1 MPLEQILVQ
10 SNHASHEG
18 ALKYPYTSTE
28 PNSLIVIGVK
38 NKAALEKA
46 LERYAHFDP
55 TPFYEP
61 DWDYGLTAFTTR
73 PVTAEERAEFR
84 KYQLFRG
91 SHVRN

>member
-1 MPLEQILVQ
+1 M
-10 SNHASHEG
+10 AR
-18 ALKYPYTSTE
+18 YT
-28 PNSLIVIGVK
+28 
-38 NKAALEKA
+38 
-46 LERYAHFDP
+46 HFDP